1 MRVVLALDKF
11 KGTLTSQQANEC
23 LADGIRQRN
32 PKIEVALRPMAD
44 GGDGTAA
51 ILAGYMGLEAMRV
64 ELPDLYGKL
73 TEAHVYW
80 HNSRRIAV
88 IETAELLG
96 TARAVAHRS
105 DTLKATT
112 TGLGQLIKKAFD
124 LRPAEIWIAVG
135 GTMTVDAG
143 WGIAQVFGLR
153 AQDNDGN
160 DLQPSLANAGK
171 ISVITR
177 NPLPEFMMKT
187 KIVALCDVHAPVVG
201 SGVTLANFLPQKGLA
216 ADQIPSVETAVRQFW
231 GHLQKANPFV
241 PNLESPF
248 TGAGGALCLGLAAT
262 FPNFSMELGA
272 SRIARVSALAQCFQG
287 ADLAVCGEGCLDAQT
302 LSGKAPQVVAQI
314 AKEHGVR
321 VAGVF
326 GRITGEQN
334 ALLRELGVS
343 DSFVITGNQLMH
355 ASTELTK
362 LSKQRFHEIGIEI
375 AHLVEASAKRSS
387 RR

>member
-11 KGTLTSQQANEC
+11 KGTLTSQQANEF
-23 LADGIRQRN
+23 LAEGIRLRN
-32 PKIEVALRPMAD
+32 PKIEVTIRPMAD

-51 ILAGYMGLEAMRV
+51 TLTSYMGLEAMRV
-64 ELPDLYGKL
+64 EVPDLYGKL
-73 TEAHVYW
+73 IEAHIYW

-96 TARAVAHRS
+96 TTRAVAHRS

-143 WGIAQVFGLR
+143 WGLAQVFGLK
-153 AQDNDGN
+153 AQDSEGLDV
-160 DLQPSLANAGK
+160 PATLANAGNV
-171 ISVITR
+171 SVITR
-177 NPLPEFMMKT
+177 HPLPDYMMKT
-187 KIVALCDVHAPVVG
+187 KIVALCDVQAPVLGPEVR
-201 SGVTLANFLPQKGLA
+201 LADFLPQKGITA
-216 ADQIPSVETAVRQFW
+216 EQIPSVEQSIKLFW
-231 GHLQKANPFV
+231 SHLQRSNPFV
-241 PNLESPF
+241 PNLENPF
-248 TGAGGALCLGLAAT
+248 TGSGGGLCLGLASI

-272 SRIARVSALAQCFQG
+272 SRVARVAALAQSFQG
-287 ADLAVCGEGCLDAQT
+287 ADLAVCGEGCLDKQT
-302 LSGKAPQVVAQI
+302 LSGKAPQIVARL

-326 GRITGEQN
+326 GRISGEQN
-334 ALLRELGVS
+334 KLLKELGVN
-343 DSFVITGNQLMH
+343 DSFVITGQQLMH

-362 LSKQRFHEIGIEI
+362 LSKTRFHEIGIEI
-375 AHLVEASAKRSS
+375 AHLVEAGAKKHSKY
-387 RR
+387 